1 MALIISS
8 ALEIEVPENQ
18 SNQVIYVAV
27 ASDADNPSGQ
37 IVYSLAPG
45 AHPNLSIDATTG
57 EVTYQGALDFEAQ
70 SSLSFKVVAT
80 DENSNSVS
88 QEVTLLVTNL
98 DEAAPVLVSN
108 LDATVDEG
116 IGAGQVVYR
125 AEAQDNADVSGGVAF
140 TLSEDSDAA
149 LSINA
154 STGEVTLANDP
165 DFAAQSSYQ
174 FTVIATDL
182 AGNVDQRAV
191 SLAVNQVL
199 EGAASDDVF
208 QDASNR
214 QVFVGLEGADRVEY
228 IGASADYQLEVLE
241 SGDILVTERAT
252 GIADRHSSIE
262 TIEFSDKSFLVE
274 TVYSGGSEFQV
285 NTYTSDNQ
293 QEPSVTGLAD
303 GGFVVTWMSANQ
315 DGSSWGV
322 YGQRYAADGAASGD
336 EFLINTVTNDEQS
349 YPSVTGL
356 ADGGFVVTWMS
367 HNQDGDSWGVY
378 GQRYAADGAASGD
391 EFLINTYTSNQQQ
404 EPSVT
409 ALNDGGFVV
418 TWMSNGNDGSG
429 WGVYG
434 QRYAADG
441 AASGTEFLINSY
453 TSNNQYDPS
462 VTALADGGFVVTWRG
477 SDQDG
482 SGYGVFG
489 QRYAADGTATGTE
502 FQVNTYTSDSQQEPS
517 VTGLADGGFVVTW
530 MSHNQDGSL
539 GCIRPALCG

>member
-165 DFAAQSSYQ
+165 DFATQSSYQ

-208 QDASNR
+208 QDTGNR

-293 QEPSVTGLAD
+293 QEPSVTSLAD

-336 EFLINTVTNDEQS
+336 
-349 YPSVTGL
+349 
-356 ADGGFVVTWMS
+356 
-367 HNQDGDSWGVY
+367 
-378 GQRYAADGAASGD
+378 
-391 EFLINTYTSNQQQ
+391 
-404 EPSVT
+404 
-409 ALNDGGFVV
+409 
-418 TWMSNGNDGSG
+418 
-429 WGVYG
+429 
-434 QRYAADG
+434 
-441 AASGTEFLINSY
+441 
-453 TSNNQYDPS
+453 
-462 VTALADGGFVVTWRG
+462 
-477 SDQDG
+477 
-482 SGYGVFG
+482 
-489 QRYAADGTATGTE
+489 
-502 FQVNTYTSDSQQEPS
+502 
-517 VTGLADGGFVVTW
+517 
-530 MSHNQDGSL
+530 
-539 GCIRPALCG
+539 

>member
-70 SSLSFKVVAT
+70 SSLSFNVVAT

-165 DFAAQSSYQ
+165 DFATQSSYQ

-208 QDASNR
+208 QDTGNR
-214 QVFVGLEGADRVEY
+214 QVFVGLDGADRVEY

-252 GIADRHSSIE
+252 GHADRHSSIE
-262 TIEFSDKSFLVE
+262 TIEFSDKSYLVE
-274 TVYSGGSEFQV
+274 SVYAGLGETLV
-285 NTYTSDNQ
+285 NSTTHDTQ
-293 QEPSVTGLAD
+293 QNADITGLAD
-303 GGFVVTWMSANQ
+303 GGYLVTWMSSNQ
-315 DGSSWGV
+315 DGDNWGV
-322 YGQRYAADGAASGD
+322 FGQRYAADGAASG
-336 EFLINTVTNDEQS
+336 LS
-349 YPSVTGL
+349 S
-356 ADGGFVVTWMS
+356 
-367 HNQDGDSWGVY
+367 
-378 GQRYAADGAASGD
+378 
-391 EFLINTYTSNQQQ
+391 
-404 EPSVT
+404 
-409 ALNDGGFVV
+409 
-418 TWMSNGNDGSG
+418 
-429 WGVYG
+429 
-434 QRYAADG
+434 
-441 AASGTEFLINSY
+441 
-453 TSNNQYDPS
+453 
-462 VTALADGGFVVTWRG
+462 
-477 SDQDG
+477 
-482 SGYGVFG
+482 
-489 QRYAADGTATGTE
+489 
-502 FQVNTYTSDSQQEPS
+502 
-517 VTGLADGGFVVTW
+517 
-530 MSHNQDGSL
+530 
-539 GCIRPALCG
+539 

>member
-165 DFAAQSSYQ
+165 DFATQSSYQ

-208 QDASNR
+208 QDTGNR
-214 QVFVGLEGADRVEY
+214 QVFVGLDGADRVEY

-252 GIADRHSSIE
+252 GHADRHSSIE
-262 TIEFSDKSFLVE
+262 TIEFSDKSYLVE
-274 TVYSGGSEFQV
+274 TVYAGLGGTRV
-285 NTYTSDNQ
+285 
-293 QEPSVTGLAD
+293 PSQHLHKRQPTRAC
-303 GGFVVTWMSANQ
+303 
-315 DGSSWGV
+315 
-322 YGQRYAADGAASGD
+322 
-336 EFLINTVTNDEQS
+336 
-349 YPSVTGL
+349 
-356 ADGGFVVTWMS
+356 
-367 HNQDGDSWGVY
+367 
-378 GQRYAADGAASGD
+378 
-391 EFLINTYTSNQQQ
+391 
-404 EPSVT
+404 
-409 ALNDGGFVV
+409 
-418 TWMSNGNDGSG
+418 
-429 WGVYG
+429 
-434 QRYAADG
+434 
-441 AASGTEFLINSY
+441 
-453 TSNNQYDPS
+453 
-462 VTALADGGFVVTWRG
+462 
-477 SDQDG
+477 
-482 SGYGVFG
+482 GYHW
-489 QRYAADGTATGTE
+489 
-502 FQVNTYTSDSQQEPS
+502 P
-517 VTGLADGGFVVTW
+517 
-530 MSHNQDGSL
+530 
-539 GCIRPALCG
+539 